1 LENPCKI
8 VCFGDSIT
16 KAWAPL
22 LEVALRNKFPD
33 HQIDIVNLGVVSDTT
48 AGAVRRLHSVL
59 AERPDVVLIGFG
71 MNDWRK
77 DIDREK
83 FRSNLSFLA
92 EKLVAQSIRTVFLTI
107 NPGGRVFGEI
117 APEIVEYNENVMA
130 IAKQCCCRVV
140 DVFSAFTEKVFPV
153 SKGLYD
159 EIHPNEL
166 GDRVITEEL
175 LDIVPLD
182 QTVIVWT
189 FNGEHCFCNYECP
202 YCYVPSEVNMG
213 HAYPGAPEKWHE
225 ALKRSFGN
233 QKLVFYFSFGEPMG
247 GKGFYELI
255 EMIGEEQRWG
265 CHITTNLSLPLGRL
279 LKTKLVRENRLHVNA
294 SFHPTQTS
302 IVSFLERL
310 LILRQHGIEPSI
322 VYVMYPPQ
330 LAEFADYFEVFRQ
343 HGLFVHVRR
352 FRGIYDGR
360 PYPQSYTEEERRF
373 VARYCDTLTVKYMLN
388 DMEDKPEE
396 TASKLSYAGMNYFML
411 DHHGYVW
418 RSPDFKGE
426 RPLGNILRDDF
437 APVPR
442 LTPFGG
448 TVLGSV
454 NIIAALRETGMHQ
467 LEGNHTWSFAQQGGC
482 FRNGDGSVHY
492 PLERAD
498 FQDEHLLKILDWP
511 ATDS

>member
-1 LENPCKI
+1 
-8 VCFGDSIT
+8 
-16 KAWAPL
+16 
-22 LEVALRNKFPD
+22 
-33 HQIDIVNLGVVSDTT
+33 
-48 AGAVRRLHSVL
+48 
-59 AERPDVVLIGFG
+59 
-71 MNDWRK
+71 
-77 DIDREK
+77 
-83 FRSNLSFLA
+83 
-92 EKLVAQSIRTVFLTI
+92 
-107 NPGGRVFGEI
+107 
-117 APEIVEYNENVMA
+117 
-130 IAKQCCCRVV
+130 
-140 DVFSAFTEKVFPV
+140 
-153 SKGLYD
+153 
-159 EIHPNEL
+159 
-166 GDRVITEEL
+166 
-175 LDIVPLD
+175 
-182 QTVIVWT
+182 
-189 FNGEHCFCNYECP
+189 
-202 YCYVPSEVNMG
+202 MG

-247 GKGFYELI
+247 GKGFYDLI
-255 EMIGEEQRWG
+255 EMIGKEPRWG

-279 LKTKLVRENRLHVNA
+279 LKTKLVRQNRLHVNA

-302 IVSFLERL
+302 IMSFLESL
-310 LILRQHGIEPSI
+310 LILRQNGIEPSV

-330 LAEFADYFEVFRQ
+330 LADFVDYFKVFSQ
-343 HGLFVHVRR
+343 YGFFVHVRR

-360 PYPQSYTEEERRF
+360 PYPQSYTEQERRF

-454 NIIAALRETGMHQ
+454 NIIAAFRETGMHQ